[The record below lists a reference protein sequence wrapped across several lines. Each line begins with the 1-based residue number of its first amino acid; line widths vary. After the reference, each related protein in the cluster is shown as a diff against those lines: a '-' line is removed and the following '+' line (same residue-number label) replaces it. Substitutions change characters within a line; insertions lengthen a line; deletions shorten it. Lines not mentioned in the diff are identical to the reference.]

1 MKNFVRLLALVLAL
15 LTAVSCFTACS
26 GTKETSTESES
37 ESVQTETEAETEMT
51 HEEVPEPML
60 SCNNAELIEY
70 AERIANGVN
79 YCYTSPARTASTV
92 TNREMAMTYDI
103 GTEGGKLVTAL
114 TNSHGVAYVENSMD
128 VFVRMK
134 TGDTYY
140 ASESTAD
147 ATSNLF
153 RMGYYFYQAQY
164 EGQDFIS
171 PAAIDDEKL
180 LDHTK
185 TGKSNNTKVVSAVDG
200 EVKVQILNNSDPY
213 LCFEIGKQDADKYNL
228 LSITFKSDSDIRTG
242 NVYIKAGSYANY
254 SNDQKWVL
262 TPISNGEYHTYIIP
276 LYAIK
281 GYGGDLTGVRLDLDG
296 KMGNGSYTVSE
307 MKLLSVDTDH
317 VPAGIS
323 LARSFYVYSDKMHHR
338 IQISAS
344 VETGNIDEVGMLT
357 KIAIDRV
364 QKLVIKDKTGL
375 HDSVSGVDWASVKYL
390 AFDIKD
396 AGVFGY
402 ILPADNTGGKFRI
415 QLANGYYE
423 LEQYKDKKGGTII
436 PSVAD
441 TKNAN
446 DFTMGQRI
454 YTDETHNFDAF
465 LREAEI
471 ERKPLNADNFSIDSS
486 KSNGA
491 SFAGYDA
498 ERGIYVFKY
507 SGSGTGYGK
516 PNYYPTVR
524 FTVRGAEEDRRVY
537 IMTTATAGTIECAAL
552 LDENDMMLPVPVEV
566 GKNFSEAAGERNLYN
581 LDDPQYSET
590 IIPMVVKAGERVKY
604 SMVHLYQN
612 WGRFPLKQAS
622 WIQFRGPYYHLSLG
636 VTETSCITPFYTSR
650 SSRDLAVLPD
660 FRALSAPFFSGQQKN
675 SGGNHTLLTYTDAD
689 GKFNASEA
697 TFSTVGSYGPT
708 YADVTMGHL
717 SDDGK
722 IRVTYNHMELPQTDE
737 TRTYYQIQYEVL
749 EDVSIRDFAKDF
761 SFYSVSSLDSR
772 GIYTLV
778 GYLDEDN
785 RSQVVDAKRSGDP
798 VYYTLGDN
806 APYFSYMKMI
816 DPANATGYVNVALLI
831 QDSSFIIGGKS
842 ISPNFVLVDRAGVL
856 SLSLDL
862 KQVELKAGDTF
873 TINCILMPWGSQET
887 IYDSATAAPDQNVR
901 DVRQNTILHP
911 LKPTAVADC
920 QVIDA
925 VYLPLL
931 KTTNGKSAEF
941 TLSGGHN
948 NAAVRIY
955 GFDTL
960 TVPKIYEQQ
969 NGAWVEYEVSSQ
981 NAPDSSGNAH
991 AYDGYAVY
999 YDGDGTF
1006 SYSFVVAMDNG
1017 AQRTFKIVV
1026 E

>member
-1 MKNFVRLLALVLAL
+1 MRKFMRILALALTL
-15 LTAVSCFTACS
+15 LTVIPCFASCG
-26 GTKETSTESES
+26 GTKETEGESES
-37 ESVQTETEAETEMT
+37 ESVRAETETEMMQ
-51 HEEVPEPML
+51 EEEPEPML
-60 SCNNAELIEY
+60 SCNNAALIEY

-92 TNREMAMTYDI
+92 TNREMSMTYDLD
-103 GTEGGKLVTAL
+103 TEGKKLVAAL
-114 TNSHGVAYVENSMD
+114 TNSRGVAYVENSMD

-140 ASESTAD
+140 ASESIAD

-153 RMGYYFYQAQY
+153 RLGYYFYQAQY

-171 PAAIDDEKL
+171 PVAIEDEKL

-185 TGKSNNTKVVSAVDG
+185 TGKTNNTKVLSDSG
-200 EVKVQILNNSDPY
+200 DEVKVQILNNSDPY
-213 LCFEIGKQDADKYNL
+213 LCFEIGKQDANKYNL
-228 LSITFKSDSDIRTG
+228 LCITMKSDSDIRSG
-242 NVYIKAGSYANY
+242 NVYIKAGSYTNY
-254 SNDQKWVL
+254 SNDQKWVF

-281 GYGGDLTGVRLDLDG
+281 GYEGSLTGVRLDLDG
-296 KMGNGSYTVSE
+296 KMGNGTYTVSE
-307 MKLLSVDTDH
+307 MKLLAVDTDC

-338 IQISAS
+338 VQISAA
-344 VETGNIDEVGMLT
+344 VETGNIDEVGLLT
-357 KIAIDRV
+357 EIAVDRV
-364 QKLVIKDKTGL
+364 QKMVIKDKTGL
-375 HDSVSGVDWASVKYL
+375 HDSPGGVDWPSVKYL

-402 ILPADNTGGKFRI
+402 ILPADNTGGKFRLEI
-415 QLANGYYE
+415 ANGYYT
-423 LEQYKDKKGGTII
+423 LEQYKEKKGGTIL
-436 PSVAD
+436 PSAEG
-441 TKNAN
+441 TENAN

-454 YTDETHNFDAF
+454 YTDETHSFDTF
-465 LREAEI
+465 LREAEA
-471 ERKPLNADNFSIDSS
+471 ERKPFNADNFSIDSS

-491 SFAGYDA
+491 TFAGYDA

-507 SGSGTGYGK
+507 SGTGTGYGK

-524 FTVRGAEEDRRVY
+524 FTVRGAEEDRKIY
-537 IMTTATAGTIECAAL
+537 IMTTATAGTVECAAL
-552 LDENDMMLPVPVEV
+552 LDENDMLLPVPVEV

-590 IIPMVVKAGERVKY
+590 IIPMVVKAGERAKY
-604 SMVHLYQN
+604 SMVHIYQN

-660 FRALSAPFFSGQQKN
+660 FRAMSAPFFSGQQKN
-675 SGGNHTLLTYTDAD
+675 SGGTHNLLTYTDAD
-689 GKFNASEA
+689 GNFNASEA

-722 IRVTYNHMELPQTDE
+722 IRVTYNHMEMPQTDE
-737 TRTYYQIQYEVL
+737 NRTYYQIQYEVL
-749 EDVSIRDFAKDF
+749 EDLSIRDFAKDF
-761 SFYSVSSLDSR
+761 AFYSVSSLDSR

-778 GYLDEDN
+778 GYLDENN
-785 RSQVVDAKRSGDP
+785 RSQVVEAKRSGEP
-798 VYYTLGDN
+798 VYYTLGDE

-816 DPANATGYVNVALLI
+816 NYANSTGYVNVALLV

-842 ISPNFVLVDRAGVL
+842 MEPNFVLADRAGTL
-856 SLSLDL
+856 ALSLDL
-862 KQVELKAGDTF
+862 DQVELKAGDTF

-887 IYDSATAAPDQNVR
+887 VYDSAAFAPDQNVR
-901 DVRQNTILHP
+901 DVRENTILDP

-920 QVIDA
+920 EVIDA

-931 KTTNGKSAEF
+931 KTTNGTSAEF

-948 NAAVRIY
+948 NVAVRIY
-955 GFDTL
+955 GFKTL
-960 TVPKIYEQQ
+960 IVPKIYEKIG
-969 NGAWVEYEVSSQ
+969 GAWVEYEVSSE

-1006 SYSFVVAMDNG
+1006 SYSFVTAMDNG
-1017 AQRTFKIVV
+1017 APRTFKIVV